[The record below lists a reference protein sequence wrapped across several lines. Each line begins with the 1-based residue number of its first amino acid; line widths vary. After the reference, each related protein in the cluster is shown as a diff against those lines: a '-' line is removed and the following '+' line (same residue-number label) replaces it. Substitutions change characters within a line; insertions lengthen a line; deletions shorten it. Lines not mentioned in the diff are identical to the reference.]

1 MLDFL
6 KQPGFLRTYGTLG
19 ADLSFIMAL
28 TFTLLFIIGWRKAR
42 KAQGQPH
49 HTITLWAMLSML
61 AYFVFY
67 YLSRNLGALAFE
79 GKEGFGGSQFMY
91 NWVFSPLLT
100 VHIAVVSVGIV
111 MAIYMIILGYRA
123 SVKTGQRRVLKT
135 GELRVSGQQLIM
147 ILLWVGLTTIIFFLI
162 RGFTA
167 GFSWPKFWVYFSA
180 ILLVALVLGLERF
193 IERALPDGERRHRV
207 LGTFTMV
214 LYVTAL
220 FTSSL
225 TYFMLYVLY
234 PPKVG

>member
-1 MLDFL
+1 MQAFL
-6 KQPGFLRTYGTLG
+6 KQHGFLGTYATLG

-28 TFTLLFIIGWRKAR
+28 FFTILFIVGWRKAR

-49 HTITLWAMLSML
+49 HTITLWAMLAML
-61 AYFVFY
+61 GYFVFY
-67 YLSRNLGALAFE
+67 YLSRGLGALAAE

-91 NWVFSPLLT
+91 DWVFSPMLT

-123 SVKTGQRRVLKT
+123 SVKRGQQRVLKT
-135 GELRVSGQQLIM
+135 GVLRVSRQRLIM
-147 ILLWVGLTTIIFFLI
+147 ILLWVSLITIVFFLI

-167 GFSWPKFWVYFSA
+167 GFSWGKFWVYFSA

-193 IERALPDGERRHRV
+193 IERALPDGDRRHRL